1 MDVSLS
7 EDQRGLLLSIL
18 QDTLGG
24 VREEVVKSEQSDYRE
39 ALKQKEVLVRD
50 LLAALGGPAT

>member
-50 LLAALGGPAT
+50 LLAALGAPAT

>member
-1 MDVSLS
+1 MDLNLS

-18 QDTLGG
+18 QDTLGE
-24 VREEVVKSEQSDYRE
+24 VREEVVKSEVSDYRD

-50 LLAALGGPAT
+50 LLAALGAPAA